1 MCVAVVVGIGV
12 GVNVSFVGSA
22 RSRVVVGGPC
32 VNAGSAG
39 LVRLD
44 GTRIGWRVIGD
55 VCLVVG

>member
-22 RSRVVVGGPC
+22 RSRVGVGGPC
-32 VNAGSAG
+32 VDAGSAR

-55 VCLVVG
+55 ECLVVG